1 MVILQKY
8 FIDKRN
14 IKTKYIFDDE
24 NNEIIKGTNL
34 LPCNQNE
41 SEKMYS
47 KLAKYKFYSN
57 LFININRF
65 RNI

>member
-34 LPCNQNE
+34 LPCN
-41 SEKMYS
+41 KM
-47 KLAKYKFYSN
+47 KAKKCIVN
-57 LFININRF
+57 LPNINF
-65 RNI
+65 IATYSLT

>member
-1 MVILQKY
+1 MVILLKY

-14 IKTKYIFDDE
+14 IKTKYILDDE

-34 LPCNQNE
+34 LPCN
-41 SEKMYS
+41 KMYS